1 MFFHLL
7 RWACHVDGRLLV
19 GARRK
24 PIALA
29 GVGFHHRRE
38 PDTPEYIQVNGWL
51 IGCSRQVAPWQRMA
65 RSPLGKNNQACRGW
79 VEWWVVAS
87 FRVATG
93 IPRALSQFPRGPQL
107 SPAKAF
113 EKCRAWRFSPK
124 HLPSPA
130 YTCNMTFQTP
140 VCRACSMASTFLL
153 VHPVYHVAMEH
164 SRVIHGPPGT

>member
-1 MFFHLL
+1 MPVPFDFGDVDGRSSIDASCLQGKVMTRTKSTVHQPQTVDGRSSVDNTCLLGERSRTVFFHLL

-51 IGCSRQVAPWQRMA
+51 LGCSRQVAPWQRMA

-79 VEWWVVAS
+79 VEWWVAS
-87 FRVATG
+87 FRLRCD
-93 IPRALSQFPRGPQL
+93 PFR
-107 SPAKAF
+107 
-113 EKCRAWRFSPK
+113 
-124 HLPSPA
+124 PS
-130 YTCNMTFQTP
+130 
-140 VCRACSMASTFLL
+140 
-153 VHPVYHVAMEH
+153 
-164 SRVIHGPPGT
+164 